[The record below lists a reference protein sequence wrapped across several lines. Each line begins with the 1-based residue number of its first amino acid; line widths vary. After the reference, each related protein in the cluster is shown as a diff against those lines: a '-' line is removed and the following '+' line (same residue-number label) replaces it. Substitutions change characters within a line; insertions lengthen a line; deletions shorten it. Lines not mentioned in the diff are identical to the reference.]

1 MYKKY
6 MRTALLAAALTIVA
20 APVFAQQAPV
30 SPVNPAV
37 TPAVTPA
44 PAVTTPV
51 VKAQAAPDPDPCSS
65 IVGTIDGAGQ
75 STSPSYDY
83 ENYGGYYSQPKADPK
98 PQNPISA
105 TCGSGRLNIM
115 VGTTPSDQSGYSQS
129 HRHYGH
135 YIMDKI
141 PLTVILNVDESVE
154 IDFTSLVKQKTL
166 GFNGSDFM
174 LAQQGPGETPA
185 VQISGPQIR
194 TRAIKNAAGEVVGK
208 QTRKIYV
215 INLIVQSSVYKPVI
229 PFQLDLRYAFDKTPD
244 GKANWK
250 TLTTPDF
257 VVSRPNI
264 GDNGEELLEGNLDD
278 KSSRISFMTVL
289 ALSLGTFLLLLIP
302 GTAAVKYI
310 NRVRPRKVIPANRA
324 AWNVFESQ
332 YKDAKANGVYSR
344 KHIRAIVH
352 ALRRY
357 LGTLSQFPQLE
368 ALTVMEIVARFSEEE
383 QAERIAAVITL
394 CENDLF
400 VAENNGEQDNAP
412 TSLDNEQIKSLFEDL
427 QILVP
432 RPWDSK

>member
-1 MYKKY
+1 MYNYKQY
-6 MRTALLAAALTIVA
+6 MQTALLAAALTLVA
-20 APVFAQQAPV
+20 APAFTQQAPV
-30 SPVNPAV
+30 SPA
-37 TPAVTPA
+37 
-44 PAVTTPV
+44 
-51 VKAQAAPDPDPCSS
+51 VKAQVAPDPDPCSS
-65 IVGTIDGAGQ
+65 IVGTIDGADQ
-75 STSPSYDY
+75 STPSNNYYD
-83 ENYGGYYSQPKADPK
+83 NYGGYYSQPKADPK

-105 TCGSGRLNIM
+105 TCGSGRLSIM
-115 VGTTPSDQSGYSQS
+115 VGTTPSDQSGFSQS

-154 IDFTSLVKQKTL
+154 IDFASLVKQKTL

-194 TRAIKNAAGEVVGK
+194 SRAIKNAAGEVIGK

-244 GKANWK
+244 GKPNWK

-278 KSSRISFMTVL
+278 KSNRISFMTVL

-302 GTAAVKYI
+302 GIAGVKYI

-357 LGTLSQFPQLE
+357 LSTLSQFPQLE
-368 ALTVMEIVARFSEEE
+368 ALTVMEISARFSEEE
-383 QAERIAAVITL
+383 QAGRIASVITL

>member
-1 MYKKY
+1 MYNYKQY
-6 MRTALLAAALTIVA
+6 MQTALLAAALTLVA
-20 APVFAQQAPV
+20 APAFTQQAPV
-30 SPVNPAV
+30 SPA
-37 TPAVTPA
+37 
-44 PAVTTPV
+44 
-51 VKAQAAPDPDPCSS
+51 VKAQVAPDPDPCSS
-65 IVGTIDGAGQ
+65 IVGTIDGADQ
-75 STSPSYDY
+75 STPSNNYYD
-83 ENYGGYYSQPKADPK
+83 NYGGYYSQPKADPK

-105 TCGSGRLNIM
+105 TCGSGRLSIM
-115 VGTTPSDQSGYSQS
+115 VGTTPSDQSGFSQS

-194 TRAIKNAAGEVVGK
+194 SRAIKNAAGEVIGK

-244 GKANWK
+244 GKPNWK

-278 KSSRISFMTVL
+278 KSNRISFMTVL

-302 GTAAVKYI
+302 GIAGVKYI

-357 LGTLSQFPQLE
+357 LSTLSQFPQLE
-368 ALTVMEIVARFSEEE
+368 ALTVMEISARFSEEE
-383 QAERIAAVITL
+383 QAGRIASVITL